1 MPTTVAAPKKKK
13 APAVR
18 EDFLPLEGTDHIEFY
33 VGNAKQAAHF
43 YQSAL
48 GFQPLA
54 YSGPETG
61 VRERASYVVRQNKIT
76 FVLTTPL
83 RAKHAISD
91 HILKHGDGV
100 KAIALKVK
108 DATSAWKETT
118 KRGGKSHM
126 EPKTLTDEHGK
137 IVLSGIHTYG
147 EVVHVFVERDD
158 YTGPFMPGFRRWEPA
173 FRAPET
179 GLQHVDHCVGNVGW
193 NQMNPWVKFYE
204 DVMGFR
210 NILTFDDKD
219 ISTEYSAL
227 MSKVMS
233 NGNGFVKFPINE
245 PAEGKKKSQVEE
257 YLDFYDGEGVQHIA
271 MGTNN
276 IIETITTLQERGLE
290 FLKVPSTYYDT
301 LLDRV
306 GHIDEEL
313 NALKQLGI
321 LVDRDDEGYL
331 LQIFSKP
338 VEDRPTLFFEII
350 QRKGAKSFGKGNFKA
365 LFEAIEREQAA
376 RGNL

>member
-1 MPTTVAAPKKKK
+1 MPTTIAAPKKKGP
-13 APAVR
+13 PAAQ

-43 YQSAL
+43 DQSAL

-61 VRERASYVVRQNKIT
+61 VRERASYAVRQNKIT
-76 FVLTTPL
+76 FVLTTPI
-83 RAKHAISD
+83 RANHPVAE
-91 HILKHGDGV
+91 HHHKHGDGV
-100 KAIALKVK
+100 KVIALKVK
-108 DATSAWKETT
+108 DAISAWKETT
-118 KRGGKSHM
+118 KRGGKSYM
-126 EPKTLTDEHGK
+126 EPKTLKDEHGK

-158 YTGPFMPGFRRWEPA
+158 YTGPFMPGFVRWEPS
-173 FRAPET
+173 FRASKT
-179 GLQHVDHCVGNVGW
+179 GLQHVDHCVGNVSLG
-193 NQMNPWVKFYE
+193 NMNPWVKFYE

-257 YLDFYDGEGVQHIA
+257 YIEFYNGESVQHMTIA
-271 MGTNN
+271 TNDLVKTMT
-276 IIETITTLQERGLE
+276 ELE
-290 FLKVPSTYYDT
+290 QSGDELLNMTWTYY
-301 LLDRV
+301 
-306 GHIDEEL
+306 E
-313 NALKQLGI
+313 
-321 LVDRDDEGYL
+321 
-331 LQIFSKP
+331 P
-338 VEDRPTLFFEII
+338 
-350 QRKGAKSFGKGNFKA
+350 
-365 LFEAIEREQAA
+365 
-376 RGNL
+376 

>member
-1 MPTTVAAPKKKK
+1 MPTTIAAPKKKK
-13 APAVR
+13 AAAVQ

-48 GFQPLA
+48 GFQPMA

-76 FVLTTPL
+76 FVLTTPI
-83 RAKHAISD
+83 RANHPHAH
-91 HILKHGDGV
+91 HIHKHGDGV
-100 KAIALKVK
+100 KVIALKVK

-118 KRGGKSHM
+118 KRGGKSYM
-126 EPKTLTDEHGK
+126 EPKTLKDEHGK

-158 YTGPFMPGFRRWEPA
+158 YTGPFMPGFVKWEPS
-173 FRAPET
+173 FRAQET

-257 YLDFYDGEGVQHIA
+257 YLEFYDGEGVQHIA
-271 MGTNN
+271 MATNN
-276 IIETITTLQERGLE
+276 IIETVTALQQRGLE
-290 FLKVPSTYYDT
+290 FLRVPSTYYDT

-313 NALKQLGI
+313 NALKRLGI

-331 LQIFSKP
+331 LQIFTKP